1 MTLGGGARLPLRQ
14 RLVVADGASAA
25 LVGSDGTIDWWCPE
39 RLDGPPLFWRLL
51 DPEGAALRVGPAGP
65 SHQSLA
71 YEGDTLVARTLHDT
85 VTGALEVVDLL
96 DGGLLRVATVV
107 KGEVDLEVV
116 IAPGKAWRRS
126 TRFDPFDGGVA
137 FDGWVLRAPG
147 LAFTR
152 SPDGARAVA
161 HLVSGERVV
170 VSLDRSGVPERAER
184 DALDRLDRQRERW
197 RRLAARTLY
206 AGPGSAA
213 VRRSALLVSAVPTRS
228 ATTSLTVP
236 GREEQAAD
244 SRHTFVSDACGAYHL
259 LGELG
264 HQEAAAEALSWLSR
278 VVLRGW
284 PVPSACTLE
293 GEPGA
298 VAEDRERLAG
308 WKGAPVRVGIR
319 SERPVVD
326 LDVPGALATVIEPLA
341 AERWSAL
348 VRIADGVADAVPGS
362 LVEQARCWAFLDE
375 ADGVGRARNPLDLD
389 AAAWH
394 AAATPLRRGVEAGLA
409 QAPRARAAQQLGERG
424 ALGSDPRLLRLSWQ
438 SPFPGDHPL
447 VASAVDHVLE
457 RRAEGPFVHSA
468 EGASWAA
475 SLWAVRAEATL
486 GRWEA
491 AHERFERLLDWAG
504 PAALLPRA
512 AEPASGR
519 FAGDLPDAPAHLALL
534 AAARTL
540 AAGPR

>member
-1 MTLGGGARLPLRQ
+1 MALGGGARLPLRQ
-14 RLVVADGASAA
+14 RLVVADGTSAA

-65 SHQSLA
+65 SHQRLA
-71 YEGDTLVARTLHDT
+71 YEGDSLVARTLHDT

-96 DGGLLRVATVV
+96 DGTLLRVATVV
-107 KGEVDLEVV
+107 RGEVDLEVA
-116 IAPGKAWRRS
+116 IAPGRAWRRS
-126 TRFDPFDGGVA
+126 TRFDPFEGGVA

-147 LAFTR
+147 LAFSR
-152 SPDGARAVA
+152 APEGARAVA
-161 HLVSGERVV
+161 HLVSGDRIV
-170 VSLDRSGVPERAER
+170 VSLDRAGSPERAES

-206 AGPGSAA
+206 AGPGAAA
-213 VRRSALLVSAVPTRS
+213 VRRSALLLSAVPTRS

-236 GREEQAAD
+236 GREERAVD
-244 SRHTFVSDACGAYHL
+244 SRHTFVGDACGAYHL

-284 PVPSACTLE
+284 PVPSACTLD

-298 VAEDRERLAG
+298 VAEDRDRLAG
-308 WKGAPVRVGIR
+308 WKGAPVRVGIC
-319 SERPVVD
+319 SEQPVVD
-326 LDVPGALATVIEPLA
+326 LDGPGALATVIEPLA
-341 AERWSAL
+341 AERWPAL
-348 VRIADGVADAVPGS
+348 VRVADGVADAVPGS
-362 LVEQARCWAFLDE
+362 LVEQARCWTFLDE
-375 ADGVGRARNPLDLD
+375 ADRVGRARNPLDLD
-389 AAAWH
+389 AATWH
-394 AAATPLRRGVEAGLA
+394 AAAGPLRRGVEAGLA
-409 QAPRARAAQQLGERG
+409 QAPGM
-424 ALGSDPRLLRLSWQ
+424 LGSDPRLLRLSWQ

-457 RRAEGPFVHSA
+457 RRAEGAFVHTA

-519 FAGDLPDAPAHLALL
+519 FAGDVPDAPAHLALL
-534 AAARTL
+534 AAALTL

>member
-1 MTLGGGARLPLRQ
+1 MALGGGVRLPLRQ
-14 RLVVADGASAA
+14 RLVVADGTSAA
-25 LVGSDGTIDWWCPE
+25 LVGSDGTVDWWCPE
-39 RLDGPPLFWRLL
+39 RLDGPPLLWRLL
-51 DPEGAALRVGPAGP
+51 DPDGAALRVGPAGP
-65 SHQSLA
+65 SHQSIA
-71 YEGDTLVARTLHDT
+71 YEGATLVARTLHDT
-85 VTGALEVVDLL
+85 VTGALEVVDAL
-96 DGGLLRVATVV
+96 DGALLRVATVV
-107 KGEVDLEVV
+107 KGEVDVEVV
-116 IAPGKAWRRS
+116 LAPGRAWRRS

-137 FDGWVLRAPG
+137 FDGWVLRASG

-161 HLVSGERVV
+161 RLRSGDRLV
-170 VSLDRSGVPERAER
+170 VSLDRASAPLLAER

-197 RRLAARTLY
+197 RRLAAATLY
-206 AGPGSAA
+206 GGPGADA
-213 VRRSALLVSAVPTRS
+213 VRRSALLVSAIPTRS

-236 GREEQAAD
+236 GREERAVD

-264 HQEAAAEALSWLSR
+264 HHEAAAAALEWLSR
-278 VVLRGW
+278 VVVRGW

-293 GEPGA
+293 GEPAA

-308 WKGAPVRVGIR
+308 WRGAPVRIGIT
-319 SERPVVD
+319 SERPTLD
-326 LDVPGALATVIEPLA
+326 LDLPGALATVVAPLA
-341 AERWSAL
+341 AERWPAL
-348 VRIADGVADAVPGS
+348 VQVVDGVADGVPAS
-362 LVEQARCWAFLDE
+362 LVEQARCWALLDE
-375 ADGVGRARNPLDLD
+375 ADRVGRSRNPLDLD
-389 AAAWH
+389 AAGWH
-394 AAATPLRRGVEAGLA
+394 VAAGPLRRGVEAGLA
-409 QAPRARAAQQLGERG
+409 QAPGL
-424 ALGSDPRLLRLSWQ
+424 LGSDPRLLRLTWQ

-447 VASAVDHVLE
+447 VAAAVDHVLE
-457 RRAEGPFVHSA
+457 RRSEAPFVHTA

-475 SLWAVRAEATL
+475 SFWAVRAEATL

-519 FAGDLPDAPAHLALL
+519 FAGDLPDTPAHLALL